1 MSAARYIRAAATGDT
16 LQRIGMMGALVFV
29 LIWMTPRVSRLDDSA
44 NTGDVMSCDTGIKP
58 RKTVKIDQNPAQQ
71 FSQEKKAMSSTMV
84 RREMPEFTMEA
95 YDAKTGHFTK
105 VSSADYK
112 GKWAVVC
119 FYPADF
125 TFVCPTEIAAMNAKY
140 DVFQEMGVEILA
152 VSVDSKFSHKRFVET
167 EPILKGLQLTIGAD
181 TTQEVSEM
189 FGVLIEEEGVAL
201 RGRFLFNPDGICVA
215 QEVQADSVGRN
226 VHEFIRQV
234 EAWQHATKTGEVCP
248 AGWRPGKKT
257 LPVNTDSEKMTGR
270 VGDYIT
276 IEEIMS

>member
-1 MSAARYIRAAATGDT
+1 MACADG
-16 LQRIGMMGALVFV
+16 LK
-29 LIWMTPRVSRLDDSA
+29 P
-44 NTGDVMSCDTGIKP
+44 IK
-58 RKTVKIDQNPAQQ
+58 KKKEKSIENFNQQ
-71 FSQEKKAMSSTMV
+71 KEENNMSSTMV
-84 RREMPEFTMEA
+84 RREMPEFTMDA
-95 YDAKTGHFTK
+95 YDAKTGHFTT
-105 VSSADYK
+105 VSDKDYK

-140 DVFQEMGVEILA
+140 DEFQELGVEILA

-167 EPILKGLQLTIGAD
+167 EPILKGLKLMMGAD
-181 TTQEVSEM
+181 SNQEVSKA
-189 FGVLIEEEGVAL
+189 FGVLVEEEGVAL

-226 VHEFIRQV
+226 VNEFLRQV
-234 EAWQHATKTGEVCP
+234 RAWQHASKTGEVCP

-257 LPVNTDSEKMTGR
+257 LPVNTDAEKMAGH

-276 IEEIMS
+276 LEEIMS

>member
-1 MSAARYIRAAATGDT
+1 
-16 LQRIGMMGALVFV
+16 
-29 LIWMTPRVSRLDDSA
+29 
-44 NTGDVMSCDTGIKP
+44 MSCDTGIKP
-58 RKTVKIDQNPAQQ
+58 RKPVQVEGNASHEQQMEVKT
-71 FSQEKKAMSSTMV
+71 MSSTMV
-84 RREMPEFTMEA
+84 RREMPQFTMDA
-95 YDAKTGHFTK
+95 YDAKTGHYIT
-105 VSSADYK
+105 VSSDDYK

-140 DVFQEMGVEILA
+140 DEFQKMGVEILA
-152 VSVDSKFSHKRFVET
+152 VSVDSKFSHKIFAET
-167 EPILKGLQLTIGAD
+167 EPILKGLQLKMGAD
-181 TTQEVSEM
+181 TSQEVSRL
-189 FGVLIEEEGVAL
+189 FGILIEEEGVAL

-226 VHEFIRQV
+226 VNEFLRQV

-257 LPVNTDSEKMTGR
+257 LPVNTDAEKMTGH

-276 IEEIMS
+276 IEEILS

>member
-1 MSAARYIRAAATGDT
+1 
-16 LQRIGMMGALVFV
+16 
-29 LIWMTPRVSRLDDSA
+29 
-44 NTGDVMSCDTGIKP
+44 MSCDTKIKP
-58 RKTVKIDQNPAQQ
+58 RKVKPETTEQGKAPVE
-71 FSQEKKAMSSTMV
+71 EKKSMSSTMV
-84 RREMPEFTMEA
+84 RREMPQFEMEA
-95 YDAKTGHFTK
+95 FDAKTGHYTT
-105 VSSADYK
+105 VSSDDYK

-140 DVFQEMGVEILA
+140 DEFQKMGVEILA

-167 EPILKGLQLTIGAD
+167 EPVLAGLQLTIGAD
-181 TTQEVSEM
+181 TTQEVSRD

-226 VHEFIRQV
+226 VNEFLRQV
-234 EAWQHATKTGEVCP
+234 EAWQYATATGEVCP

-257 LPVNTDSEKMTGR
+257 LPVNTDAEKMTGR

-276 IEEIMS
+276 IEEILS

>member
-1 MSAARYIRAAATGDT
+1 
-16 LQRIGMMGALVFV
+16 
-29 LIWMTPRVSRLDDSA
+29 
-44 NTGDVMSCDTGIKP
+44 MSCDTAIKP
-58 RKTVKIDQNPAQQ
+58 RKIEKADQEIFQNQT
-71 FSQEKKAMSSTMV
+71 QEKKAMSSTMV
-84 RREMPEFTMEA
+84 RREMPEFEMEA
-95 YDAKTGHFTK
+95 FDAKTGHFTK

-112 GKWAVVC
+112 GKWAVIC

-140 DVFQEMGVEILA
+140 DEFQKLGVEILA
-152 VSVDSKFSHKRFVET
+152 VSVDSKFSHKIFVET
-167 EPILKGLQLTIGAD
+167 ESILRGLKLTIGAD
-181 TTQEVSEM
+181 TTQEVSEK
-189 FGVLIEEEGVAL
+189 FGVLVEEEGVAL

-226 VHEFIRQV
+226 VHEFLRQV

-257 LPVNTDSEKMTGR
+257 LPVNTDAEKMTGH